1 MDTHAR
7 SRILRGAIKRAA
19 LLFCVFFPVSW
30 FFWIGRHF
38 EQPERSIVL
47 RYVASTGLFKVLAL
61 FAFLS
66 RLPSAMVGED
76 MPPIIWTTFPVLG
89 STARWLEF
97 YDYYLAGSI
106 STAATWILLFS
117 IFVSGLGVWLLS
129 IFLGPPGTSDSR
141 RLMRGGFVISWR
153 SLSHQTRVP
162 FLSLWRE
169 DERSRQLFIGP
180 VAIPYN
186 VEPRHILLVGS
197 TGTGK
202 SQILYQLT
210 LQIIKRRD
218 RAFVLDLNGALLS
231 RFAVKGDKVL
241 NPLDARTEHWN
252 PFLDICARGDLQSL
266 VMATIPTVSGDNEE
280 WRGYARTIMQAVMAR
295 LQQTGMAQPRH
306 VVYFATQAP
315 TGELASLCE
324 GTAAQRFFERGNE
337 KLLSNSLP
345 NFSQGVA
352 PWIDLPDN
360 GTFSMREWIRT
371 GTGSL
376 YVNVQERQFDL
387 MRQLISS
394 WIWLAIT
401 EALSLPESDTRR
413 LWFLLDELASYNQLP
428 KLDEA
433 LAKLRKYGGCVVAA
447 LQDVA
452 QLDHLYE
459 HDRARAIR
467 NCFSTYVGLRCEDPE
482 TATYAARRVGGEQEV
497 ERDRT
502 SRTSSYRTSS
512 KTIST
517 DNSAR
522 QAVLPS
528 EISRLP
534 DRHAYLKIS
543 GGYQV
548 AKIKV
553 PISKVVISNP
563 PFVPI
568 PPSIDSVFHTTSATA

>member
-1 MDTHAR
+1 M
-7 SRILRGAIKRAA
+7 RGTIKRAA
-19 LLFCVFFPVSW
+19 LMFCIFLPVSW
-30 FFWIGRHF
+30 LFWIGWYF

-47 RYVASTGLFKVLAL
+47 RYLAGTGLFKVLA
-61 FAFLS
+61 FFEFLS
-66 RLPSAMVGED
+66 RLLSAMVGENTL
-76 MPPIIWTTFPVLG
+76 PIDWTTFPVVG
-89 STARWLEF
+89 GAARWLEF
-97 YDYYLAGSI
+97 YDIYLAGRVS
-106 STAATWILLFS
+106 SATTWVLLFS
-117 IFVSGLGVWLLS
+117 ICVSGLGFWLLS
-129 IFLGPPGTSDSR
+129 MVLGPPGTSDSR

-153 SLSHQTRVP
+153 SLSRQTRVP

-169 DERSRQLFIGP
+169 DERNRQLFIGP

-186 VEPRHILLVGS
+186 VEPRHMLLVGS

-202 SQILYQLT
+202 SQILYQLA

-218 RAFVLDLNGALLS
+218 RALVLDLNGALLS
-231 RFAVKGDKVL
+231 RFAIQGDKVL

-252 PFLDICARGDLQSL
+252 PFLDICARGDLESL
-266 VMATIPTVSGDNEE
+266 VLATIPTVSGDNEE
-280 WRGYARTIMQAVMAR
+280 WRGYARTIMRCVMAR

-315 TGELASLCE
+315 TGELATLCE

-376 YVNVQERQFDL
+376 YVNIQERQFDL

-394 WIWLAIT
+394 WVWLAIT

-433 LAKLRKYGGCVVAA
+433 LAKLRKCGGCVVAA

-452 QLDHLYE
+452 QLDHLYG

-482 TATYAARRVGGEQEV
+482 TATYAARRVGGEQEI
-497 ERDRT
+497 ESDRT
-502 SRTSSYRTSS
+502 SRTSSQRTSS
-512 KTIST
+512 KTITT

-534 DRHAYLKIS
+534 DRHAYLKIC

-553 PISKVVISNP
+553 PISKVVIKNP
-563 PFVPI
+563 PFIPI
-568 PPSIDSVFHTTSATA
+568 PTSIGSALHNASATA